1 MTYLRLLL
9 FFFVSFS
16 LTIRAQ
22 TESEPKPNGP
32 DRSIKYQLERYNN
45 ERAKTIRQGREITV
59 YLKNE
64 DTLHALYGEL
74 VNVSDKEVVLST
86 FQERKL
92 VNEEYDYF
100 EQSLAFEEIKCLT
113 IPISTIESLE
123 YDNWYN
129 GYLNLFA
136 GLSGV
141 SALLVAPLVSID
153 KDQPNRFNSQRYKNI
168 VVPSLICLGAGV
180 SLAIILEAGENRFK
194 LKPKL
199 RFDSK

>member
-1 MTYLRLLL
+1 MTYLRLLF
-9 FFFVSFS
+9 FFFVPFS

-22 TESEPKPNGP
+22 TESEPKPSGP
-32 DRSIKYQLERYNN
+32 DRSIKYPLERYKN
-45 ERAKTIRQGREITV
+45 ERVKNIRQGREIRV

-64 DTLHALYGEL
+64 DTLHTLYGEL
-74 VNVSDKEVVLST
+74 VNVSDEEVVLST
-86 FQERKL
+86 FEERKL
-92 VNEEYDYF
+92 MDYENNYF
-100 EQSLAFEEIKCLT
+100 EQSFVFEESKCLT
-113 IPISTIESLE
+113 IPVGTIESLE
-123 YDNWYN
+123 YDSWYN
-129 GYLNLFA
+129 GYVNLFA

-199 RFDSK
+199 R

>member
-1 MTYLRLLL
+1 MTYLRLL
-9 FFFVSFS
+9 FFLLVPF
-16 LTIRAQ
+16 TPTTHAQ

-32 DRSIKYQLERYNN
+32 DRSIKYPMERYKN
-45 ERAKTIRQGREITV
+45 ERIKNIRQGREIRV

-64 DTLHALYGEL
+64 DTLHTLYGEL
-74 VNVSDKEVVLST
+74 VNVSDEEVVLST
-86 FQERKL
+86 FEERKL
-92 VNEEYDYF
+92 MDYENNYF
-100 EQSLAFEEIKCLT
+100 EQSFVYEESKCLT
-113 IPISTIESLE
+113 IPVSTIESLE

-129 GYLNLFA
+129 GYVNLFA

-199 RFDSK
+199 R